1 LKDVLLVAVDTKVT
15 AKVDTVVET
24 AAAVTKVEAKA
35 EAVKVDTVV
44 EIAAVDTKV
53 EAAKAADTKVEAAE
67 MVDVAQVVTLKRVM
81 AKAITLASQEYLKE
95 AEKDLIKN

>member
-1 LKDVLLVAVDTKVT
+1 MKDVLLAALDTKVT
-15 AKVDTVVET
+15 AKADTVVET

-35 EAVKVDTVV
+35 EVVKVDTVV

-67 MVDVAQVVTLKRVM
+67 MVDVAQVVTLKRAT
-81 AKAITLASQEYLKE
+81 AKAIALVNQEYLKE
-95 AEKDLIKN
+95 AEKDLINN